1 MHYIMGGV
9 RVDAETAA
17 TRVPGLFA
25 AGECSGGMHG
35 ANRLGGNSLSDL
47 IVFGK
52 RAGAG
57 AADYAK
63 KLSANPTVSDD
74 AVKAAL
80 DEMEAPFSRPNGVNP
95 YDIAKTL
102 NQIMSTHVGIYREEK
117 ELEAGIVKLE
127 ELKAQVKE
135 VGIKGNKAYNPGW
148 HLCRDLKNMVISS
161 EAIARSAL
169 SRKESRGAHSRLD
182 YEDLDEQNWGH
193 VNSSISKDGDRMKL
207 EHTPKP
213 EMPDDLKNLFKKK
226 EPVNA

>member
-1 MHYIMGGV
+1 
-9 RVDAETAA
+9 
-17 TRVPGLFA
+17 LFA

-57 AADYAK
+57 AAEYAK
-63 KLSANPTVSDD
+63 KLEANPIVSDD
-74 AVKAAL
+74 AVHIAQA
-80 DEMEAPFSRPNGVNP
+80 EMEAPFSRPDGKNP
-95 YDIAKTL
+95 YDIAKQL

-117 ELEAGIVKLE
+117 ELQEGIAKLE
-127 ELKAQVKE
+127 ALKEQIKHA
-135 VGIKGNKAYNPGW
+135 GIKGTRAYNPGW
-148 HLCRDLKNMVISS
+148 HLCRDLRNMFICS

-182 YEDLDEQNWGH
+182 YPEIDEEVWGH
-193 VNSSISKDGDRMKL
+193 VNSAISKDGETMKL
-207 EHTPKP
+207 ELTPKP
-213 EMPDDLKNLFKKK
+213 EMPADLKQLFVKK